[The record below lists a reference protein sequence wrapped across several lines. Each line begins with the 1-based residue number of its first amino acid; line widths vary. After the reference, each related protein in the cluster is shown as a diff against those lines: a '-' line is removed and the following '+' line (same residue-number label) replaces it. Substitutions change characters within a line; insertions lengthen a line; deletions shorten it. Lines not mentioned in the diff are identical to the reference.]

1 MISWLANLFINMGE
15 QMLTEQQRAE
25 RGGITINA
33 TEVHI
38 HSQADSLDKREDKGR
53 GFTRFS
59 RR

>member
-1 MISWLANLFINMGE
+1 MIAWLANLFIGMGE

-38 HSQADSLDKREDKGR
+38 HGQADSLDKPEDKGR
-53 GFTRFS
+53 GFTF
-59 RR
+59 RRR

>member
-38 HSQADSLDKREDKGR
+38 HGQADSLDKPEDKGR